1 MKKTIIYIGICAV
14 FVILAAIFLIWF
26 LSGDKIEPGI
36 IGPEKT
42 RTRPGAETAQS
53 VVQEITEWYEAV
65 GTVVSKNQARI
76 EPLVAGQITE
86 VRVQAGDIV
95 EKGDLLVRVDDQQLR
110 SRISQARQQVQAS
123 VNRRDEAMQ
132 AVNSARAA
140 FQRAQSAYNR
150 IKSFHEAQAASQQEL
165 EEAQSAYLQAEA
177 ALQRARDG
185 VSAAE
190 SGVSLAREMLREAE
204 IARSYA
210 DIKAPENGSILKR
223 LVDPG
228 DMAAPGKPLL
238 IMRADGGMQL
248 EASVREGLMS
258 NIRPNDVLKVRLSS
272 LGRTVEAVIDEIIP
286 SIDPLTRTFLVKAGL
301 PESEDVYPGMY
312 GKLLIPYRKVPVILV
327 PQKAVRRVG
336 QLELV
341 NVKTKD
347 GWHRRCVKTGKIH
360 GDRVEILSGLE
371 GQETVLIQEP
381 GENDR

>member
-210 DIKAPENGSILKR
+210 DIKASENGSILKR

-258 NIRPNDVLKVRLSS
+258 TIRPNDVLKVRLSS

>member
-1 MKKTIIYIGICAV
+1 
-14 FVILAAIFLIWF
+14 
-26 LSGDKIEPGI
+26 
-36 IGPEKT
+36 
-42 RTRPGAETAQS
+42 
-53 VVQEITEWYEAV
+53 
-65 GTVVSKNQARI
+65 
-76 EPLVAGQITE
+76 
-86 VRVQAGDIV
+86 
-95 EKGDLLVRVDDQQLR
+95 
-110 SRISQARQQVQAS
+110 
-123 VNRRDEAMQ
+123 
-132 AVNSARAA
+132 
-140 FQRAQSAYNR
+140 
-150 IKSFHEAQAASQQEL
+150 
-165 EEAQSAYLQAEA
+165 
-177 ALQRARDG
+177 
-185 VSAAE
+185 
-190 SGVSLAREMLREAE
+190 
-204 IARSYA
+204 
-210 DIKAPENGSILKR
+210 
-223 LVDPG
+223 
-228 DMAAPGKPLL
+228 MAAPGKPLL

-258 NIRPNDVLKVRLSS
+258 TIRPNDVLKVRLSS